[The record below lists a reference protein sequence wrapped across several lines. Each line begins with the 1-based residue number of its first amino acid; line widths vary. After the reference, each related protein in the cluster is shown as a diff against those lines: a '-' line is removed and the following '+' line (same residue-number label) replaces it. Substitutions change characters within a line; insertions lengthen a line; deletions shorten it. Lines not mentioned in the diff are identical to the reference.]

1 MDKQAIKNK
10 IVANILNYGDQ
21 SFVGIEE
28 TFEEFSFEYK
38 EDGKFLISPENNS
51 IVLWHGWNDAA
62 VEIVQEVMRESQ
74 IKLTSTSLLTYVA
87 DGRVMN
93 MVIAQNANH
102 HYKEAR
108 WLPMLFVKIEDHFKG
123 ANNHD

>member
-1 MDKQAIKNK
+1 MNKLDKQAIKNK

-108 WLPMLFVKIEDHFKG
+108 WYPMLFVRIED
-123 ANNHD
+123 